1 LGSSEDAADIVL
13 LDVAPLTLG
22 IETVGG
28 VMTALIPRNTVVPTK
43 KSQVFSTYQDNQ
55 PTVLIQVFEGERS
68 MTKDNHLLGKFELS
82 GIPPS
87 PRGVPQVEVT
97 FEIDVNGI
105 LNVAAEDKG
114 TGNRQQITITND
126 KGRLNEEEIKRMV
139 KEAEEFADE
148 DKAVKE
154 KVEAK
159 NQFEN
164 YIYQV
169 KNSIEDKEKL
179 GSKIDADDKET
190 IEKAIKESHE
200 WIEENLTAGKE
211 EFNAQQ
217 KALEQIVNPIFTKLY
232 GGSGG
237 PGGPGGPSPGGDEM
251 PTHDEL

>member
-1 LGSSEDAADIVL
+1 

-87 PRGVPQVEVT
+87 PRGVPQIEVT

-114 TGNRQQITITND
+114 TGNKQQITITND

-179 GSKIDADDKET
+179 GSKIEADDKET
-190 IEKAIKESHE
+190 IEKAIKESQE

-237 PGGPGGPSPGGDEM
+237 PGGPGGPGGDEM